1 MRGSG
6 AVRTSLAGTLT
17 ALLLVAST
25 SMASAAVLV
34 RDGFGG
40 TSLRARWKQVDS
52 RWWVGAGALHAQ
64 KRSVDHRTHIGYAV
78 ANLGGAH
85 PSGVRVSSRI
95 RLSPGQSNVGLTA
108 PFRNA
113 GNNLFCKVEVTPG
126 HPQGEAAIGRRRNAG
141 TPSILVRRGG
151 LGLERGAVYRLTIE
165 RRGRAITCAI
175 RRNGGVVTAFR
186 YRMTPGDVHDFGGGT
201 MAGVRIK
208 VVDGGGG
215 KDEDDGRSRFLDFR
229 ATTI

>member
-1 MRGSG
+1 MRGPG
-6 AVRTSLAGTLT
+6 TVRSLVVGSLT
-17 ALLLVAST
+17 ALILVGSA

-40 TSLRARWKQVDS
+40 TSLRAFWREVDARW
-52 RWWVGAGALHAQ
+52 RVGAGALHVQ
-64 KRSVDHRTHIGYAV
+64 KRSVDHITHIGYAV

-85 PSGVRVSSRI
+85 PSGVRVSTRI
-95 RLSPGQSNVGLTA
+95 RLSPGQSNVGLAA
-108 PFRNA
+108 PFRDA

-126 HPQGEAAIGRRRNAG
+126 HPKGEAAIGRRRNAG

-151 LGLERGAVYRLTIE
+151 LGLAQGAVYRLTVE
-165 RRGRAITCAI
+165 RRGRAVTCSVQ
-175 RRNGGVVTAFR
+175 RNGAVVTAFR
-186 YRMTPGDVHDFGGGT
+186 YRMTRTDLHDFGRGT
-201 MAGVRIK
+201 KAGVRIK

>member
-1 MRGSG
+1 MGRP
-6 AVRTSLAGTLT
+6 GTVLSSVVGMLS
-17 ALLLVAST
+17 ALVLVASA

-34 RDGFGG
+34 RDGFDG
-40 TSLRARWKQVDS
+40 TSLRANWREVDARW
-52 RWWVGAGALHAQ
+52 RVGASALHVE

-95 RLSPGQSNVGLTA
+95 RLSPGQSNVGLA
-108 PFRNA
+108 VPFRDA
-113 GNNLFCKVEVTPG
+113 GNNLFCKVELTPG
-126 HPQGEAAIGRRRNAG
+126 HPKGETAIGRRRNAG

-151 LGLERGAVYRLTIE
+151 LGLDEGAVYRLTVE
-165 RRGRAITCAI
+165 RRGRAITCSV
-175 RRNGGVVTAFR
+175 RRNGAVVTAFR
-186 YRMTPGDVHDFGGGT
+186 YRMTLRDLHDFGRGSK
-201 MAGVRIK
+201 AGVRIK